1 MYTTLNDIRAF
12 NPCKE
17 GWKTLLK
24 SLGKTKADDEPLSLL
39 QVLSSN
45 GLSDTLWC
53 FGVVDDFEKEKR
65 LLAVA
70 FAREVQHLIKDE
82 TLLSALDV
90 AERYAYGLLTEQEL
104 ARTQDAVYAVT
115 VKAWGTEITS
125 EPANSIGFLV
135 EACVEDHVYPL
146 DAASAAQDAV
156 WWFHALSTDHK
167 NSVDALDRVQEKQ
180 QGLLRSML
188 ERLT

>member
-104 ARTQDAVYAVT
+104 ARTQDAAYAVT
-115 VKAWGTEITS
+115 EVTS

-156 WWFHALSTDHK
+156 WFHALSTDHK